1 MDDGWVKMGGGGM
14 GLEWDEMGG
23 GGVVKRGGR
32 EVLGGGLR

>member
-14 GLEWDEMGG
+14 GLEWDEML